1 MRQWDRCNDR
11 SNKFEWFQGAGDFI
25 HFKLTE
31 IWSTKAE
38 SHKTFDLHWPNGKD
52 WVQCFWT
59 VAGEE
64 EWVELDLGRKLDSAN
79 EETAVSDPTS
89 PQKVI
94 NFQCNIVLH
103 VCLLLKY
110 KPNKKMRWSAP
121 CYCTPPLVSLGWDNL
136 WALVVPPLKRLSFFH
151 STDSLSDPLPN
162 N

>member
-1 MRQWDRCNDR
+1 MIPRSRRFYTFQIDRNMID
-11 SNKFEWFQGAGDFI
+11 QGREPQNF
-25 HFKLTE
+25 
-31 IWSTKAE
+31 WSPLAKWQRLGAV
-38 SHKTFDLHWPNGKD
+38 L
-52 WVQCFWT
+52 
-59 VAGEE
+59 
-64 EWVELDLGRKLDSAN
+64 LDSRRWRGMSGTGLRKLDSAN
-79 EETAVSDPTS
+79 EQTAVSDPTS